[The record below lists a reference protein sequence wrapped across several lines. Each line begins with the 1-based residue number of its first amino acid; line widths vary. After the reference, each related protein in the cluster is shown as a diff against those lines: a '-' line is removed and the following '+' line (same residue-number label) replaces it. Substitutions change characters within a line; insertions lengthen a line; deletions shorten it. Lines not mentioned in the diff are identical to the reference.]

1 MVLESAELPQTPCCH
16 FSLRLLEKNW
26 KLSKKSLVCQLTPL
40 LQTTYLD
47 SCALVACHD
56 LTFLKRKSVTQ
67 SPFICS
73 FLDVLGFCLACSLAF
88 LSRELSE
95 CALHIF
101 RFRIAVWCVQTESA
115 TTKEA
120 PALSAR
126 RKETCSIIYRT

>member
-26 KLSKKSLVCQLTPL
+26 KLSKKSLVCQLAQL

-95 CALHIF
+95 CALHLSLQDCCLVCPNGISDHK
-101 RFRIAVWCVQTESA
+101 RSSCPICTE
-115 TTKEA
+115 ERD
-120 PALSAR
+120 L
-126 RKETCSIIYRT
+126 